1 MPADAVDEDDAAV
14 GADDSAGR
22 WPRKFGHAF
31 RGMWRA
37 VRSEDSFAVHLPAA
51 LLVIVVAAWLGIP
64 GRDWALL
71 LAAIGSVLVAEL
83 VNTAI
88 ESLARA
94 LGPRRHPRIRDALDV
109 SSAAVL
115 LAAAFAVVV
124 GLLVLGPPLWGAL
137 AAAVAGR

>member
-1 MPADAVDEDDAAV
+1 MPADASDADDAAA
-14 GADDSAGR
+14 GDDRSAGR

-31 RGMWRA
+31 RGTWRA
-37 VRSEDSFAVHLPAA
+37 VRSEDSFAVHLPVA
-51 LLVIVVAAWLGIP
+51 LAVIVVAAALRIP
-64 GRDWALL
+64 PRDWAPLV
-71 LAAIGSVLVAEL
+71 AAIGAVLVAEL

-109 SSAAVL
+109 ASAAVL
-115 LAAAFAVVV
+115 VAAASAVVI
-124 GLLVLGPPLWGAL
+124 GLLVLGPPLWGVV